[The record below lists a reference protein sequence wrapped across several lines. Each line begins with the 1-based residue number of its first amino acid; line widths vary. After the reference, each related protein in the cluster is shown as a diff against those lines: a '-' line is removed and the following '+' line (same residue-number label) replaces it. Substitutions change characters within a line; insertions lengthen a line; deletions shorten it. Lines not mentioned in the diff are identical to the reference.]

1 MSIRVLIVDDHPAIR
16 STMMDILKSE
26 GLEVEIAENGTTA
39 LKIYSDKVFEFVLMD
54 MQMPDIKGID
64 TYRQILAIP
73 KKHAEF
79 IFISA
84 FATPELEKKTK
95 ELGCLAFLHK
105 PIRAE
110 EVIKLIRSK
119 SLLSVLVYI
128 SNEGFRNKVIK
139 NLQDENCNLEIASD
153 FDDTLILIR
162 QIDYNYLIID
172 EDSFSSEQDRIKSTL
187 HLSGSQTELIL
198 INEDQS
204 TDILKEQILQI

>member
-39 LKIYSDKVFEFVLMD
+39 LKIYSEKEFAFVLMD
-54 MQMPDIKGID
+54 MQMPDIKGFD
-64 TYRQILAIP
+64 TYRQMLTIP

-128 SNEGFRNKVIK
+128 SNERFRNKIVK
-139 NLQDENCNLEIASD
+139 NFQNENCNLEIASD
-153 FDDTLILIR
+153 FDETLILIR

-172 EDSFSSEQDRIKSTL
+172 EDSFSSEQDRIKSSL
-187 HLSGSQTELIL
+187 HLSGSHTELIL
-198 INEDQS
+198 INEDES
-204 TDILKEQILQI
+204 TDLLKEQILQI

>member
-1 MSIRVLIVDDHPAIR
+1 
-16 STMMDILKSE
+16 
-26 GLEVEIAENGTTA
+26 
-39 LKIYSDKVFEFVLMD
+39 MD

-64 TYRQILAIP
+64 TYRQMLTMQ

-95 ELGCLAFLHK
+95 ELGCIAFLHK

-119 SLLSVLVYI
+119 SLLSVLIYI
-128 SNEGFRNKVIK
+128 SNEGFRSKIIK
-139 NLQDENCNLEIASD
+139 NLQNENCNLEIASD
-153 FDDTLILIR
+153 FDEALILIR

-172 EDSFSSEQDRIKSTL
+172 EDSFSSEQDRIKSSL
-187 HLSGSQTELIL
+187 QLSGSHTELIL

-204 TDILKEQILQI
+204 TDEMKAKILQT

>member
-39 LKIYSDKVFEFVLMD
+39 LKIYSEKEFAFVLMD
-54 MQMPDIKGID
+54 MQMPDIKGFD
-64 TYRQILAIP
+64 TYRQMLTIP

-128 SNEGFRNKVIK
+128 SNERFRNKIVK
-139 NLQDENCNLEIASD
+139 NFQNENCNLEIASD
-153 FDDTLILIR
+153 FDETLILIR

-172 EDSFSSEQDRIKSTL
+172 EDSFSSEQDRIKSSL
-187 HLSGSQTELIL
+187 NLSGSHTELIL
-198 INEDQS
+198 INEDES
-204 TDILKEQILQI
+204 TDLLKEQILQI

>member
-128 SNEGFRNKVIK
+128 SNEGFRNKIIK
-139 NLQDENCNLEIASD
+139 NLQNENCNLEIASD

>member
-39 LKIYSDKVFEFVLMD
+39 LKIYSDNVFEFVLMD

-128 SNEGFRNKVIK
+128 SNEGFRNKIIK
-139 NLQDENCNLEIASD
+139 NLQNENCNLEIASD

>member
-110 EVIKLIRSK
+110 QVIKLIRSK

-128 SNEGFRNKVIK
+128 SNEGLRNKVIK
-139 NLQDENCNLEIASD
+139 NLQNENCNLEIASD

-187 HLSGSQTELIL
+187 HLSGSHTELIL

>member
-39 LKIYSDKVFEFVLMD
+39 LKIYSEKEFAFVLMD
-54 MQMPDIKGID
+54 MQMPDIKGFD
-64 TYRQILAIP
+64 TYRQMLTIP

-128 SNEGFRNKVIK
+128 SNERFRNMIVK
-139 NLQDENCNLEIASD
+139 NFQNENCNLEIASD
-153 FDDTLILIR
+153 FDETLILIR

-172 EDSFSSEQDRIKSTL
+172 EDSFSSEQDRIKSSL
-187 HLSGSQTELIL
+187 NLSGSHTELIL
-198 INEDQS
+198 INEDES
-204 TDILKEQILQI
+204 TDLLKEQILQI

>member
-39 LKIYSDKVFEFVLMD
+39 LKIYSEKEFAFVLMD
-54 MQMPDIKGID
+54 MQMPDIKGFD
-64 TYRQILAIP
+64 TYRQMLAIP

-128 SNEGFRNKVIK
+128 SNERFRNKIVK
-139 NLQDENCNLEIASD
+139 NFQNENCNLGIASD
-153 FDDTLILIR
+153 FDETLILIR

-172 EDSFSSEQDRIKSTL
+172 EDSFSSEQDRIKSSL
-187 HLSGSQTELIL
+187 HLSGSHTELIL
-198 INEDQS
+198 INEDES
-204 TDILKEQILQI
+204 TDLLKEQILQI

>member
-39 LKIYSDKVFEFVLMD
+39 LKIYCDKEFAFVLMD

-64 TYRQILAIP
+64 TYRQMLTIP

-119 SLLSVLVYI
+119 SLLTVLIYI
-128 SNEGFRNKVIK
+128 SNERFRNKTVK
-139 NLQDENCNLEIASD
+139 NFQNENYNLEIASD
-153 FDDTLILIR
+153 FDEALILIR

-187 HLSGSQTELIL
+187 QLSGSHTELIL

-204 TDILKEQILQI
+204 TDALKEQILKT

>member
-39 LKIYSDKVFEFVLMD
+39 LKIYSDNVFEFVLMD

-64 TYRQILAIP
+64 TYRQMLAIP
-73 KKHAEF
+73 RKHAEF

-110 EVIKLIRSK
+110 QVIKLIRSK

-128 SNEGFRNKVIK
+128 SNEGLRNKVIK
-139 NLQDENCNLEIASD
+139 NLQNENCNLEIASD

-187 HLSGSQTELIL
+187 HLSGSHTELIL